1 MMSAK
6 KASITDKTF
15 IWDCVNPFKFLLGR
29 RPLDMF
35 QPVAN
40 ERDTTL
46 DIVSSVCLNHAIEG
60 CSGGIYRVSFVPLCG
75 E

>member
-1 MMSAK
+1 MMLAK

-29 RPLDMF
+29 RSLDMF

-46 DIVSSVCLNHAIEG
+46 DIVSSVCLNYVIEG
-60 CSGGIYRVSFVPLCG
+60 CSGAFIAFLLCPFCR